1 MNKQDNKRSNKRELL
16 ESDRYTKH
24 ERAKPYVRDNR
35 VPFEEL
41 DDDAKQEFLNGL
53 LGDWDAQ

>member
-35 VPFEEL
+35 APVKEL
-41 DDDAKQEFLNGL
+41 DNEYKEDLLNHL
-53 LGDWDAQ
+53 LGDWDAL